1 MSART
6 TPGERS
12 QQLAL
17 AHIGRDAVCRE
28 VAAIEIARG
37 SLIEAEEVC
46 AVEPFEVEQLQDRL
60 SHAHIGKDRAP
71 CIEHQAL
78 HALWQSV
85 GQVFLDDTAVAHC
98 RKVVSGL
105 PAPRIS
111 LDPQIVEPFL
121 ERFEVCV
128 AVAIIVVTDRIEIPE
143 TAIDGEIASPVVL
156 VACEGDALA
165 GFHIAD
171 GIGPAAKQRV
181 EAGVLECIGVDG
193 VLCQHRHKSDDE
205 RQFAVVSAGKVEA
218 HRARIGRF
226 GFGDLDVI
234 GAEIWPAFVAQQLPG
249 KNHVSRRHRLA
260 VGEAR
265 RRIDPEADVGACGIG
280 HDAVGQQAVERERLV
295 VAAGEQAFDD
305 VAPHIGSRQSFH
317 DEGVEAVE
325 GAEHALRQ
333 VPAFRCLRIGVGWM
347 GEVRPPYRFPVHC
360 DGMSSSLGMRRAQTE
375 TQSLQTVRRARR
387 NVAMDAKRSP
397 QGQWRAA
404 RVSGECDSVRFCRNL
419 S

>member
-17 AHIGRDAVCRE
+17 ARIGRDAVCRE
-28 VAAIEIARG
+28 VAAVEIARG
-37 SLIEAEEVC
+37 SLIEAEEVS
-46 AVEPFEVEQLQDRL
+46 AVEPLEVEQLQDRL
-60 SHAHIGKDRAP
+60 AHANIRENRAP
-71 CIEHQAL
+71 RIEHQAL
-78 HALWQSV
+78 HALGQSV
-85 GQVFLDDTAVAHC
+85 GQVFLDDAAVAHC
-98 RKVVSGL
+98 RKIVSGL

-121 ERFEVCV
+121 ERFEMRV
-128 AVAIIVVTDRIEIPE
+128 AVAIIVVTDRVEIPE
-143 TAIDGEIASPVVL
+143 TAIDGEIASPIVL
-156 VACEGDALA
+156 VACESDALA

-193 VLCQHRHKSDDE
+193 VLCQHRHQSDDE

-234 GAEIWPAFVAQQLPG
+234 GAEIRPAFVAQQLPG

-260 VGEAR
+260 VGETG
-265 RRIDPEADVGACGIG
+265 RRIDSEADVGACGISR
-280 HDAVGQQAVERERLV
+280 DAVGQKAVERERLV
-295 VAAGEQAFDD
+295 VAAGEEAFDD

-333 VPAFRCLRIGVGWM
+333 VTAFRRLRIGV
-347 GEVRPPYRFPVHC
+347 E
-360 DGMSSSLGMRRAQTE
+360 S
-375 TQSLQTVRRARR
+375 
-387 NVAMDAKRSP
+387 
-397 QGQWRAA
+397 
-404 RVSGECDSVRFCRNL
+404 DS
-419 S
+419 